1 MPESLNSNES
11 TEWIAGE
18 DVELSI
24 TRIDGEYTQVEIA
37 STAVGGEHPD
47 LATHDALGLATDAE
61 LATHAAAADPHTG
74 YVKENDASW
83 TDLTDGGATVLH
95 SHAGGGGVDSIAK
108 SGSAA
113 LTGDVTLS
121 EGANVTLTQVGQDI
135 EIAATGAAGA
145 PSTVDYLVGTA
156 DGGLSNEI
164 VVGATP
170 GGELGG
176 TWASPTVDAT
186 HAGSTHTAATDTHIA
201 DAADAHDAS
210 AISVDSTT
218 LVGVG
223 TDVQAVFE
231 EVDND
236 IAALKAVDYL
246 VGTATG
252 TLSGEI
258 VAGTAPG
265 GELGGTWASPTVDA
279 THSGSTHSAST
290 DTHIADTSAAHA
302 ASAVSADSTTLVG
315 VGTDVQAVLEELDNG
330 IADHLADVTDVHDH
344 GSLAG
349 LTDDDHTQY
358 LKETDVAAK
367 GDIYAA
373 TADNTVGVLTVG
385 ANDTI
390 LMADS
395 GTATGLKWAAAATTT
410 ELAAVGEAE
419 AAGTSDTYARGD
431 HVHDASAYQLE
442 SGLQAVKFSV
452 GALLEGAP
460 PSNGFRMVWRA
471 PFACTVTNVRTHIDA
486 GTNAVCNARKNQASD
501 FLASDFTNSTADAW
515 GDGGAVQNTAIAAG
529 DDIEVE
535 LVSTSG
541 AVTQVNIQVDL
552 TRIIPS

>member
-1 MPESLNSNES
+1 MPDSLNSNES
-11 TEWIAGE
+11 TEWIAGD
-18 DVELSI
+18 DVEI
-24 TRIDGEYTQVEIA
+24 TITKVEGDYTQVEVA
-37 STAVGGEHPD
+37 STAGSSHPD

-61 LATHAAAADPHTG
+61 LATHAATDHGAAHVADTDDAHDASAISIADAGNDFTATTVEGALDELQADNEAHVAAADPHTG
-74 YVKENDASW
+74 YVKESDASW
-83 TDLTDGGATVLH
+83 IDLTDSGETALH
-95 SHAGGGGVDSIAK
+95 SHAGGSGVDSISK
-108 SGSAA
+108 SGSAQ

-135 EIAATGAAGA
+135 EVAATGAAGA

-156 DGGLSNEI
+156 DAGLSNEI
-164 VVGATP
+164 AVGTSP

-186 HAGSTHTAATDTHIA
+186 HAGSTHSAATDTHIA

-279 THSGSTHSAST
+279 THSGSTHTAAVT
-290 DTHIADTSAAHA
+290 THEAAADP
-302 ASAVSADSTTLVG
+302 
-315 VGTDVQAVLEELDNG
+315 
-330 IADHLADVTDVHDH
+330 
-344 GSLAG
+344 
-349 LTDDDHTQY
+349 HTGY
-358 LKETDVAAK
+358 LKESDFDDV
-367 GDIYAA
+367 DFL
-373 TADNTVGVLTVG
+373 V
-385 ANDTI
+385 
-390 LMADS
+390 
-395 GTATGLKWAAAATTT
+395 GTATGHTAAEIVVGTSPGGELGGTWASPTVDATHSGSTHG
-410 ELAAVGEAE
+410 AAVTTHE
-419 AAGTSDTYARGD
+419 AAGDPHTG
-431 HVHDASAYQLE
+431 YQLE

-460 PSNGFRMVWRA
+460 PSNGFRMIWRA
-471 PFACTVTNVRTHIDA
+471 PFACTVTDVRSHFDA
-486 GTNAVCNARKNQASD
+486 GTNCVVNARKNQASD
-501 FLASDFTNSTADAW
+501 FMSADFTNSTANAW
-515 GDGGAVQNTAIAAG
+515 GAGTVNQNQSIAAG

-541 AVTQVNIQVDL
+541 AVTKVNIQVDL

>member
-37 STAVGGEHPD
+37 STAGPGGEHPD

-108 SGSAA
+108 EGAAA

-164 VVGATP
+164 VVGTTP

-186 HAGSTHTAATDTHIA
+186 HSGSTHTAATDTHIA
-201 DAADAHDAS
+201 DTADAHDAS

-231 EVDND
+231 ELDNSIVDH
-236 IAALKAVDYL
+236 AAAADPHTGYLKESDFDDVDFL

-252 TLSGEI
+252 HTAAEI
-258 VAGTAPG
+258 VVGTSPG

-279 THSGSTHSAST
+279 THSGSTHGAAVT
-290 DTHIADTSAAHA
+290 THEAAADPHI
-302 ASAVSADSTTLVG
+302 G
-315 VGTDVQAVLEELDNG
+315 
-330 IADHLADVTDVHDH
+330 
-344 GSLAG
+344 
-349 LTDDDHTQY
+349 Y
-358 LKETDVAAK
+358 LKESDVAAK
-367 GDIYAA
+367 GDLYAA

-395 GTATGLKWAAAATTT
+395 TTGTGLKWAAAATTT
-410 ELAAVGEAE
+410 EIADIAEAE

-431 HVHDASAYQLE
+431 HVHSGNIYQTE
-442 SGLQAVKFSV
+442 AGLQAVKFSV